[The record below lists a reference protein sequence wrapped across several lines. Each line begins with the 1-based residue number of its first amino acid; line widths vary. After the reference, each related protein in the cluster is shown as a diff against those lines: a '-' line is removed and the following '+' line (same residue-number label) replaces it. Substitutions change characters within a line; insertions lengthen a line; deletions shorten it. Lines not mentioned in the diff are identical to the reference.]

1 MGDLNKFSR
10 FLAKLLRHDARG
22 LEVTPD
28 GYVNIEDILE
38 LPKARGFTVSDVEG
52 IVNRDRK
59 ERFCIRTRSG
69 KKQIKAAQGHSLE
82 LDKLELTPIN
92 RHTDVTAVLHGTRKM
107 NWQSIKAEGLSKR
120 GRIHIH
126 FAEGENVRSG
136 FPPRCDMVIEIDL
149 QKALADGYKFYK
161 SENDVIL
168 SEGNGNGVIP
178 PKYFK
183 RAYDLHSHTD
193 ISLQ

>member
-1 MGDLNKFSR
+1 MELFYILSILHRKGK
-10 FLAKLLRHDARG
+10 
-22 LEVTPD
+22 E

-38 LPKARGFTVSDVEG
+38 LPEARRFSVSDVEG
-52 IVNRDRK
+52 IVNRDGK
-59 ERFCIRTRSG
+59 GRFGLRTRNG
-69 KKQIKAAQGHSLE
+69 MKQIKATQGHTMK

-92 RHTDVTAVLHGTRKM
+92 RHTDVRTVLHGTRKM
-107 NWQSIKAEGLSKR
+107 NWQSIKTEGLSKR
-120 GRIHIH
+120 GRTHIH
-126 FAEGENVRSG
+126 FAAGENVQSG